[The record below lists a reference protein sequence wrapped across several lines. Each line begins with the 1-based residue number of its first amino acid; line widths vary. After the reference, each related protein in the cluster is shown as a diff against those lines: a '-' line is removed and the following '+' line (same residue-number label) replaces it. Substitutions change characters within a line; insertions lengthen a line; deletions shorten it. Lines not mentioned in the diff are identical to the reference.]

1 MMRPTC
7 PPPPILHPAPAGKKR
22 ARRAKLNY
30 LFERDH
36 KSYAV
41 DSHTKETSEVLREK
55 RERKEAQRQG
65 KVFKKAAPAGAAAKA
80 KPAGAKKAQT
90 KTAKKTA

>member
-1 MMRPTC
+1 M
-7 PPPPILHPAPAGKKR
+7 
-22 ARRAKLNY
+22 
-30 LFERDH
+30 
-36 KSYAV
+36 

-80 KPAGAKKAQT
+80 KAKAGAKAGGAKAKAGGGGGAAT
-90 KTAKKTA
+90 KK